1 MDDWEKFYET
11 KLRKKEEFYSNLN
24 IEVITDPDNMYGK
37 RVCKDFETKNLVDIL
52 WFVSSKWFITFGWY
66 FWKR

>member
-11 KLRKKEEFYSNLN
+11 KLPKKEEFYNNLN
-24 IEVITDPDNMYGK
+24 IEVITDADNMYGK

-52 WFVSSKWFITFGWY
+52 
-66 FWKR
+66 